1 MTFSEFRSRLSAN
14 FASALKDRVLF
25 ETDIDRDAL
34 WELYLNSFPEG
45 TNPIYRKRREF
56 DCSCCRH
63 FLKNIGGTVYID
75 DGLRIRSIFEFDAG
89 NKTFQTVVDA
99 LAKFVTENG
108 RITGKYLSA
117 EAHVGTDHS
126 HEMEA
131 ETGKV
136 KTWDHFYL
144 ELPRKMVF
152 RGQRGTMGTEKGQFN
167 STHDVFKRSLS
178 EISLDAIDTVLDLIR
193 SNTLYKGQEWLTN
206 LEELR
211 KHKKA
216 FDALPENKR
225 DNYCWALAET
235 VGPVLGRIRN
245 HSIGVLLTDVS
256 EGMDL
261 DKAVTRYEKIVAPA
275 NYKRPKAIFTKKML
289 EDAQKTVTELGYMDS
304 LPRRFATLDD
314 ITVNNILFSNK
325 DAGKRIQGGNVFEQ
339 MAGEAVSN
347 PKRFSR
353 VEEIGVE
360 KFISDV
366 LPGASEVE
374 AFVENRHAA
383 NMVSLIGPVNPG
395 APSMF
400 KWSNPFSWAYAGNMT
415 DSDIKENVKNAGGRV
430 DGVLRFSLQWNDVE
444 PDDNDLDAHC
454 REPHGGEHI
463 FFWNRVSNRTGGNL
477 DIDIID
483 PERDCPGKAA
493 VENITWPNKTKM
505 PIGDYLFWVHCY
517 TCRGGKGG
525 FRAEIEFDG
534 HVYRFDYTKAMR
546 HGEEVKVATVTL
558 HADGSFTIKEHLD
571 SQLSSREVWGIKSNQ
586 FVPVSTIMY
595 SPNYWDEQTGIGH
608 RHYLFM
614 LKGCVNPERPNGFY
628 NEFLKNELL
637 AHKRVFEALG
647 GRMAVESVDDQLSGL
662 GFSSTKRNDLVVK
675 VKGATERIMKIK
687 F

>member
-1 MTFSEFRSRLSAN
+1 MNFSEFRNRLSAN
-14 FASALKDRVLF
+14 FASALKERVLF

-75 DGLRIRSIFEFDAG
+75 DGLRIHSIFEFNAG
-89 NKTFQTVVDA
+89 SKTFQTVVDA

-108 RITGKYLSA
+108 RITGKYLST
-117 EAHVGTDHS
+117 EAHVGTDHNR
-126 HEMEA
+126 EMDA
-131 ETGKV
+131 SGKV

-144 ELPRKMVF
+144 DLPRQMVF

-193 SNTLYKGQEWLTN
+193 SNTLYKGQEWQSN

-211 KHKKA
+211 KRKRA

-225 DNYCWALAET
+225 DNYCWALTET

-289 EDAQKTVTELGYMDS
+289 EEAQKTVTELGYMDS
-304 LPRRFATLDD
+304 LPRRFSTLDD

-353 VEEIGVE
+353 VEEIGIE

-374 AFVENRHAA
+374 VFVENRHSA
-383 NMVSLIGPVNPG
+383 NMVSLIGPVNPE

-400 KWSNPFSWAYAGNMT
+400 KWANPFSWAYAGNIA
-415 DSDIKENVKNAGGRV
+415 DSDIKANVKNAGGRV

-444 PDDNDLDAHC
+444 PDYNDLDAHC
-454 REPHGGEHI
+454 QEPEGGTYI
-463 FFWNRVSNRTGGNL
+463 KFNNKVSHRTDGNL
-477 DIDIID
+477 DIDIVN
-483 PERDCPGKAA
+483 PRPNNPA
-493 VENITWPNKTKM
+493 VENITWPNKNKM
-505 PIGDYLFWVHCY
+505 LTGDYLFMVHCY
-517 TCRGGKGG
+517 SNRGGKSG

-534 HVYRFDYTKAMR
+534 QVYRFDYTKAMR
-546 HGEEVKVATVTL
+546 HGEKVKVATVTL
-558 HADGSFTIKEHLD
+558 HEDGTFTIKEHLG